1 MKKTDIAMIVLIA
14 GISVFASYFIARAT
28 PLGNPASATVEVRV
42 TDPIEEG
49 LAPITATT
57 FPKDGINPSVD
68 IYIDDEQGST
78 EASPESEANGES

>member
-14 GISVFASYFIARAT
+14 GLSVLVSYLIARAT

-42 TDPIEEG
+42 VDPIQEG
-49 LAPITATT
+49 LAPVTSAT

-68 IYIDDEQGST
+68 IYIDDKEVPL
-78 EASPESEANGES
+78 ENPENEPNEES